1 MLHRAWLHMTGHLRR
16 SPRNLKPQRPGFDR
30 GCATSPGRFSFDSP
44 SRGSLGFACSFKM
57 AVSRVLVG
65 SVGVAMLLV
74 GLVAYMGSSPSTTV
88 THEEMLESPLF
99 YHGSNGNGVCLR
111 SAPRRFVVRHS

>member
-1 MLHRAWLHMTGHLRR
+1 MCNLTRPLLLRFILARLAWFRVQL
-16 SPRNLKPQRPGFDR
+16 
-30 GCATSPGRFSFDSP
+30 
-44 SRGSLGFACSFKM
+44 KM

-99 YHGSNGNGVCLR
+99 YHGSNGNGVCIR
-111 SAPRRFVVRHS
+111 SAPRRFVVRHC